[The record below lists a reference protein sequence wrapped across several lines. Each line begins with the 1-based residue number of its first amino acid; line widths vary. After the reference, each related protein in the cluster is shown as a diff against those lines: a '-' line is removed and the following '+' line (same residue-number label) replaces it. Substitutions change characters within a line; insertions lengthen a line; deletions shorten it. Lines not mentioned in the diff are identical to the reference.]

1 MSSDAASRLCRWV
14 KRPCPRPGAAQV
26 LFCFSHAG
34 GGASVF
40 SNWSRE
46 LPAAIELG
54 AFQLPGREDR
64 LSEKPIQALH
74 KLVPQLVEPLTRV
87 ADGRPFA
94 LFGHSMGALV
104 AYELARMMRE
114 PAPSHLFV
122 SGRNGPDHVPR
133 FADCTS
139 LHELPDHE
147 LLVEL
152 RRMGGTPSEVLNNQ
166 ELMEILLPAFRA
178 DMAIIETYR
187 HQSGKPLSCP
197 LYALGGSEDSLTT
210 RAGLEAWR
218 LHTDAEFQCRV
229 FSGDHFYYL
238 RQRHLLIK
246 TIARAMVGTTTD

>member
-14 KRPCPRPGAAQV
+14 VRPCPRPEAARV

-40 SNWSRE
+40 SKWSLE

-54 AFQLPGREDR
+54 ALQLPGREDR

-74 KLVPQLVEPLTRV
+74 QLVLQLVEPVSRV
-87 ADGRPFA
+87 ANGRPFA

-104 AYELARMMRE
+104 AYELARMMSE

-122 SGRNGPDHVPR
+122 SGRNGPDYAPR
-133 FADCTS
+133 SAGCTS
-139 LHELPDHE
+139 LHVLPDQE

-152 RRMGGTPSEVLNNQ
+152 RRMGGTPDEVLNNQ
-166 ELMEILLPAFRA
+166 ELTEILLPVFRA
-178 DMAIIETYR
+178 DMAVIETYF
-187 HQSGKPLSCP
+187 HQPGKPLSCP
-197 LYALGGSEDSLTT
+197 LYALGGSEDWLTN

-218 LHTDAEFQCRV
+218 SHTDAEFQCRI

-246 TIARAMVGTTTD
+246 MIARAMTGTAAD